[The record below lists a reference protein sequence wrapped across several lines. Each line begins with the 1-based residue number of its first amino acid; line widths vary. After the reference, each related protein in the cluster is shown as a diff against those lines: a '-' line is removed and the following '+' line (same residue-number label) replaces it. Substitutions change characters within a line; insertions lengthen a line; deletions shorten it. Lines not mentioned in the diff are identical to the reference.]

1 MRENDSYRDTIIDE
15 IPRLL
20 SYLDREPFS
29 KTYGSFDRF
38 HWAWNAI
45 EFSNADLQK
54 FSLPLTFAYQLDE
67 PDNPF
72 FRDERLLTWI
82 EAAVLFGCSSQS
94 KQGGFDQWLP
104 NDNSIV
110 SAGFVIHDLILVAQ
124 LLEGSLNES
133 TVKSLRGTALKA
145 ANFLQRYDEKHGF
158 NSNHM
163 LACASALLDISFWL
177 NNDQSEE
184 FDKSAFDIIT
194 KVISRQFESGAFLE
208 YFGGDPGYQTLGIA
222 FLASCYHHKPDSPII
237 LDSLRRAID
246 FSTYFLSPISGN
258 GGFYGSRG
266 TRLLYP
272 SGFEIAA
279 KHNIRPEV
287 AAVVRTI
294 IERQLCITP
303 RNTDIINLIPLLS
316 DYTRAYLQ
324 SSPKVSYNPK
334 QLPLPDLFCT
344 ETTLFSLQQ
353 GADRIRGRLNGGM
366 ITIESAHRG
375 CVTYSSAGYIL
386 ESTGTKKHNGFSG
399 VLDGEWNRE
408 SNRMRFMSRFQKPNN
423 IRMTPWKML
432 ILKFSFNLFGN
443 SMYINLLMKRILGR
457 VLLFNRPYL
466 QVTLNREIVLHDD
479 LVSIADTI
487 TNDSNQDYQLSH
499 RSEGY
504 VGFMGSARYYDL
516 ANIGVFDEMILK
528 LSRDGAPEE
537 ECKLSSAIFLPAQSE
552 LNITLAIPLSTAPEQ
567 NSNAGYFPLPGPRI

>member
-1 MRENDSYRDTIIDE
+1 MHGNDYYRDTIIDE

-20 SYLDREPFS
+20 SYLDREPYS
-29 KTYGSFDRF
+29 QTYGSFDRF
-38 HWAWNAI
+38 YWAWNAI

-54 FSLPLTFAYQLDE
+54 FTLPLAFVSRLDV

-72 FRDERLLTWI
+72 FEDERLLTWI
-82 EAAVLFGCSSQS
+82 DAAVLFCCTSQS
-94 KQGGFDQWLP
+94 KQGGFNQWLP

-110 SAGFVIHDLILVAQ
+110 SAGFVIHDLILVAE
-124 LLEGSLNES
+124 LLDSILPHS
-133 TVKSLRGTALKA
+133 TIVKLRGTALKA
-145 ANFLQRYDEKHGF
+145 ANLLCRFEEKHGF

-163 LACASALLDISFWL
+163 LACASALYDISSWL
-177 NNDQSEE
+177 EGDYCTRYRERAN
-184 FDKSAFDIIT
+184 DIIE
-194 KVISRQFESGAFLE
+194 KVISRQAKSGAFLE
-208 YFGGDPGYQTLGIA
+208 YFGGDPGYQTLAIA
-222 FLASCYHHKPDSPII
+222 FLASCYRHNPDNPTI
-237 LDSLRRAID
+237 LVALRRAID

-279 KHNIRPEV
+279 KHNLRPE
-287 AAVVRTI
+287 AAALVRTI

-324 SSPKVSYNPK
+324 SSPRVSFSPK
-334 QLPLPDLFCT
+334 QLLLPDLFCT
-344 ETTLFSLQQ
+344 ETTLFSLQK

-375 CVTYSSAGYIL
+375 CVIYSSAGYVL
-386 ESTGTKKHNGFSG
+386 ESAGTQKHSGFSG

-408 SNRMRFMSRFQKPNN
+408 SNRMRFMSCFQKPNN

-443 SMYINLLMKRILGR
+443 SMHINLLMKRMLGR
-457 VLLFNRPYL
+457 LLLFNRPYL
-466 QVTLNREIVLHDD
+466 NVFLNREIILHDTH
-479 LVSIADTI
+479 LTIVDTI
-487 TNDSNQDYQLSH
+487 TNKSNNDYYLSH
-499 RSEGY
+499 RPEGY
-504 VGFMGSARYYDL
+504 VGFMGSARYYDI
-516 ANIGVFDEMILK
+516 ANIGVFDEMILR
-528 LSRDGAPEE
+528 LSRDGASEE
-537 ECKLSSAIFLPAQSE
+537 KCKLSSDIFLPAHSE
-552 LNITLAIPLSTAPEQ
+552 LDLTLAIPLSTAPE
-567 NSNAGYFPLPGPRI
+567 